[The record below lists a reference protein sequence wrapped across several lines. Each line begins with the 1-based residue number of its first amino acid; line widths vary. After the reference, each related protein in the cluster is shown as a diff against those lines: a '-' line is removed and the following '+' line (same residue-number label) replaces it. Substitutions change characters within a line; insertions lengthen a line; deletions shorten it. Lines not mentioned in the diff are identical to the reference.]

1 MKNNVQA
8 IILAAGK
15 SSRFNTNTTKLSAEI
30 CGQPMILFIT
40 KLLENLGIN
49 TTVVVGHEKEIV
61 KNIITHTH
69 KDTINFINQEE
80 QLGTGHALACTEK
93 LWSKN
98 NVLVINGDMPLV
110 TEQII
115 TDLYAQHTKK
125 NACVSFVTTCNPDP
139 TSKAYGRVVRTEN
152 NIAIVEAKDFIGNPQ
167 EHCCVNAGIYLIAK
181 DFLQN
186 YITELK
192 NNNAS
197 NEFYITDLIAIASNN
212 GKIVTTTSA
221 PFDTIRGIN
230 TLQELWAAE
239 QIKRSELINHWM
251 DNGVRFSLAQNVHI
265 DLNVTI
271 GQGTSID
278 CGVHLRGTTTIGKN
292 CHIYEFS
299 SLENATLEDNVT
311 IYSHTV
317 INNAH
322 IQSGAEVGPFAH
334 VHKNSIL
341 GKSTTIG
348 NFVEVKNCTLGTHT
362 KAKHL
367 TYLGDATIGSCVNIG
382 AGTITCN
389 YNGVTKER
397 TTIKNNAFI
406 GSNNAL
412 VAPVTIG
419 ENAFTAAGST
429 ITTNVPDNAL
439 AIARAQQTNKHNY
452 AHTLLKNTNSTANKS
467 PNSAASTN
475 GFSFVGARLINHDIP
490 ADEQ

>member
-8 IILAAGK
+8 IILGAGK
-15 SSRFNTNTTKLSAEI
+15 SSRFNSNKTKLAEPI
-30 CGQPMILFIT
+30 CGQPMILFTT
-40 KLLENLGIN
+40 KLLAHLAIE
-49 TTVVVGHEKEIV
+49 TTVVVGHEKEV
-61 KNIITHTH
+61 VENIISNEHGDAIT
-69 KDTINFINQEE
+69 FIAQEQ

-93 LWSKN
+93 HWTKDNILI
-98 NVLVINGDMPLV
+98 INGDMPLV
-110 TEQII
+110 TEHII
-115 TDLYAQHTKK
+115 TNLYTQHTEK
-125 NACVSFVTTCNPDP
+125 NATISFVTTCNPEP
-139 TSKAYGRVVRTEN
+139 TGKAYGRVVTTEN
-152 NIAIVEAKDFIGNPQ
+152 NIAIVEAKDFTGNPQ
-167 EHCCVNAGIYLIAK
+167 EHCCINAGIYLIKK

-192 NNNAS
+192 SNNAS

-212 GKIVTTTSA
+212 GKNVTTISA

-271 GQGTSID
+271 GQGTFIE
-278 CGVHLRGTTTIGKN
+278 CGVHLRGITAIGKN

-311 IYSHTV
+311 VYSHSV
-317 INNAH
+317 INNSH
-322 IQSGAEVGPFAH
+322 IQSDTKVGPFAH

-348 NFVEVKNCTLGTHT
+348 NFVEVKNCTLGAHT

-406 GSNNAL
+406 GSNNSL
-412 VAPVTIG
+412 VAPVTVG

-429 ITTNVPDNAL
+429 ITTDVPDNAL
-439 AIARAQQTNKHNY
+439 AIARAQQTNKPNY
-452 AHTLLKNTNSTANKS
+452 AHTLLKNTNQSIST
-467 PNSAASTN
+467 PPISTTAHS
-475 GFSFVGARLINHDIP
+475 GFSFVGARLVNHDIP